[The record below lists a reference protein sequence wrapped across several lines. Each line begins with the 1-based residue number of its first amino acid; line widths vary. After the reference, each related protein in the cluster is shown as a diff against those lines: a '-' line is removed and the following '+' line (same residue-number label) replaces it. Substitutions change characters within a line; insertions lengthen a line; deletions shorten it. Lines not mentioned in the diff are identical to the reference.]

1 MSRGCWGRCTFCCEP
16 NISHSFQRYRS
27 PEYVFK
33 EIQEVY
39 KLHDEEKLVILF
51 GDPHFMGKPKLV
63 DQLCDMLIKADMD
76 IIFTAMLRADTV
88 SRNPDTVKKMVEA
101 GIIGYCMG
109 IESPNESDLKGTQKG
124 ITTQVQEKAVRLL
137 RKNHAVAGGT
147 FVIGLPEQTEEEILT
162 FPEYARHLGMI
173 NAAFAIATPHAG
185 TKFHAD
191 IDSKGLIDVRDWTLY
206 DQMHSV
212 FRHDTISKEQLEQL
226 LTRCLGRF
234 YALDIFID
242 DMIEAQFRNEEGR
255 KITLNE
261 ALRYFFD
268 RVNFILSAGSQYR
281 PDDGQEYGTIFLKAQ
296 INPWTRMR
304 TEKIGIHNMMHL
316 GAFLKAFGNQKVQI
330 SLSRCGKPFI
340 HYVLKTTKTDVEY
353 LDICEEAHE
362 DTTLTLELDLSELH
376 GKKSKI
382 IMSMLSKLIK
392 RGQLFTLI
400 RGAFAGL
407 VDHLAVTKSMKR
419 TDPMVLP
426 SEYNETGCTMDGW
439 NMSDLSK
446 YQKEH

>member
-1 MSRGCWGRCTFCCEP
+1 
-16 NISHSFQRYRS
+16 
-27 PEYVFK
+27 
-33 EIQEVY
+33 
-39 KLHDEEKLVILF
+39 
-51 GDPHFMGKPKLV
+51 
-63 DQLCDMLIKADMD
+63 
-76 IIFTAMLRADTV
+76 
-88 SRNPDTVKKMVEA
+88 
-101 GIIGYCMG
+101 MG

-191 IDSKGLIDVRDWTLY
+191 LDSKGLIDVRDWTLY

-362 DTTLTLELDLSELH
+362 DATLTLELDLSKLH

-382 IMSMLSKLIK
+382 LLSMLSKLIR